1 MLRMSRKP
9 QIFDP
14 GITSTARRGLAVI
27 PAGLTVRLVDLPG
40 TSPVSTGIW
49 RMSAE
54 LRRTG
59 RRELFDLT
67 CRDRFPRGWLVREFP
82 DHLRQAV
89 ESDCI
94 AISGRSSMKDEQ
106 EHHHGDNLA
115 SLRTRIR
122 Q

>member
-1 MLRMSRKP
+1 M
-9 QIFDP
+9 
-14 GITSTARRGLAVI
+14 I

-49 RMSAE
+49 
-54 LRRTG
+54 RRTG

-94 AISGRSSMKDEQ
+94 AIKRMQRRVSGRSSVKVEQ

>member
-14 GITSTARRGLAVI
+14 GITSTVRRGLAVI

-82 DHLRQAV
+82 DHRRQAV
-89 ESDCI
+89 ESDCMLSREC
-94 AISGRSSMKDEQ
+94 SG
-106 EHHHGDNLA
+106 A
-115 SLRTRIR
+115 SAGVRR
-122 Q
+122 

>member
-1 MLRMSRKP
+1 M
-9 QIFDP
+9 
-14 GITSTARRGLAVI
+14 I
-27 PAGLTVRLVDLPG
+27 PADLTVRLVDLPG

-89 ESDCI
+89 ESDCML
-94 AISGRSSMKDEQ
+94 SREMQRRVSERSSVKDER